1 MGPGSRWEDITRDEE
16 TYPLFSEAQVPL
28 MAQETQQFFD
38 YVVFDLGGSFQDL
51 LTSPIGF
58 VNRDLA
64 PLYGLDPAA
73 FGADLVP
80 TDLDPTTRPGAFT
93 RVGFLTA
100 YSLFNRPSPILRG
113 AFLQK
118 EVLCT
123 DVPPPPDDAEY
134 TPLPTVDPNWVTK
147 RDRGQAQ
154 TSPAECAGCHQTL
167 INPSGFPLEGFDGV
181 GAVRTTDNG
190 VPVDTTATVQ
200 IGATTSN
207 VTGAADYMAALANS
221 PEAQH
226 CYATKWVEHAY
237 QRVPNA
243 QDACVVNDM
252 TTKLT
257 QGGYAVVDLIADL
270 TQADSFRLRAM
281 EVAQ

>member
-1 MGPGSRWEDITRDEE
+1 MRSEIAEVPEGEYFALNSYEVANRLSYLLWGSMPDDTLFAAAAANQLSTKAQILAQAQRMLADPRARANAAAFHREYTHMGPGSRWEDITRDEE

-100 YSLFNRPSPILRG
+100 YR
-113 AFLQK
+113 A
-118 EVLCT
+118 
-123 DVPPPPDDAEY
+123 
-134 TPLPTVDPNWVTK
+134 
-147 RDRGQAQ
+147 
-154 TSPAECAGCHQTL
+154 
-167 INPSGFPLEGFDGV
+167 
-181 GAVRTTDNG
+181 RTQ
-190 VPVDTTATVQ
+190 P
-200 IGATTSN
+200 
-207 VTGAADYMAALANS
+207 
-221 PEAQH
+221 
-226 CYATKWVEHAY
+226 
-237 QRVPNA
+237 
-243 QDACVVNDM
+243 
-252 TTKLT
+252 
-257 QGGYAVVDLIADL
+257 
-270 TQADSFRLRAM
+270 FRLRPTAWHDADRTPPRRR
-281 EVAQ
+281 VGVHAAQEYLPCGKYPPCGSKMTRARIR